1 MLQTPGFRGLR
12 MERDAAPGAVRI
24 LKAPGALGPDG
35 APGSGQRRVAA
46 EVYEASQ
53 RARHILEA
61 AESDAQRIREAAEAD
76 RERLWAEAAASG
88 HQEGLARAS
97 AAIAL
102 GALERQRL
110 LASAK
115 KELLRLAVAVAE
127 KILRR
132 EVARDDEVAVE
143 MAARALAEAR
153 QRREVTLR
161 IHPADAEAVRRSH
174 ERLLS
179 ALSRTRVLELRE
191 DPAVAPGGA
200 LVETEAGIID
210 ARLETQLGA
219 IAAALQEGGAS

>member
-1 MLQTPGFRGLR
+1 
-12 MERDAAPGAVRI
+12 
-24 LKAPGALGPDG
+24 
-35 APGSGQRRVAA
+35 VAA

-115 KELLRLAVAVAE
+115 KDLLRLAVAVAE

-210 ARLETQLGA
+210 ARLETQLEA